1 MIIII
6 YRFFFISLAAHVFS
20 NQFLEEVGQIKGHS
34 GHRATL
40 LFTGAS
46 AAWKG
51 SEGFAGF
58 SAAKAGLRMMIE
70 SLAREKG
77 KELVHVCHI
86 VIDGLLDTSAV
97 SSQLGEAP
105 YQNSVSVKVDRGA
118 QRSLLTFTSLAYQC
132 KRSG

>member
-1 MIIII
+1 MKVFEKLFPLNFDEQTLTDNLLVFEAH
-6 YRFFFISLAAHVFS
+6 RPNKISF
-20 NQFLEEVGQIKGHS
+20 
-34 GHRATL
+34 
-40 LFTGAS
+40 
-46 AAWKG
+46 
-51 SEGFAGF
+51 
-58 SAAKAGLRMMIE
+58 
-70 SLAREKG
+70 
-77 KELVHVCHI
+77 HI